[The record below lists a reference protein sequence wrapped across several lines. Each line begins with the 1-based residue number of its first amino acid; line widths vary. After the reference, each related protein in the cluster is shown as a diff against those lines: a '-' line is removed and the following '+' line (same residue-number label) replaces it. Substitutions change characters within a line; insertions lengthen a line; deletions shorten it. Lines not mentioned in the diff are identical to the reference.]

1 MVPPHRSEP
10 KWQQQWRAA
19 MRQCR
24 TCVEHAHCALT
35 TAPTSSYLLFLGIP
49 TRSLNTDRI
58 DLVMGL
64 SMTKLAAIITS
75 KTRKIELHYSLL
87 TCESYTNWTPKGG
100 GRFAGLRNGI
110 VQFFQIIVDKMVRGS
125 RNCLLKQQQSLDGR
139 EKNNQ
144 SVVMHDDLYYT
155 AVGIPM
161 HTLTVIT

>member
-1 MVPPHRSEP
+1 MATTMAGGH
-10 KWQQQWRAA
+10 AA
-19 MRQCR
+19 MSHMCR
-24 TCVEHAHCALT
+24 TRPLCTDNRADVQL
-35 TAPTSSYLLFLGIP
+35 PLIPRNSYA
-49 TRSLNTDRI
+49 RSLNTDRI

-75 KTRKIELHYSLL
+75 KTRKIELHVL

-144 SVVMHDDLYYT
+144 SVVTHDDLYYIHST
-155 AVGIPM
+155 STTRTIANKSI
-161 HTLTVIT
+161 